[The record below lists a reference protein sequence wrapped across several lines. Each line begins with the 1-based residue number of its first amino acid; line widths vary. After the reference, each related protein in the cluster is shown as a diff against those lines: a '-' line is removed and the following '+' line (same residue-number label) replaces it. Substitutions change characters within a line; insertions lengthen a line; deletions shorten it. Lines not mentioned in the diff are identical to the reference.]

1 MTSSIMYITSEDNG
15 IIKTVKQLEKRR
27 YRQKS
32 KQYMIEGIRII
43 KDAIENEKSLEYII
57 FCEELYKN
65 KDADEII
72 EILLHKGIK
81 VYQVPTSLFIKLA
94 DTQTPQGILGILSM
108 EDYQI
113 EEIFKTSNGL
123 FLVLDRIQD
132 PGNLGTMIR
141 TADAAGF
148 DAVVLSKGCVDL
160 YNLKTIRSTMG
171 SIFHMPIIHMEETI
185 GILELLREQNI
196 HIITTSLDTKYY
208 YDEIDY
214 TKKVAIVIGNEG
226 NGVEKEVIDLSD
238 SVVKIPMIGCAESLN
253 ASVASSIVMYEA
265 VRQRRNQKIFKI

>member
-1 MTSSIMYITSEDNG
+1 MYITSEDNG
-15 IIKTVKQLEKRR
+15 VIKTTKQLEKRK
-27 YRQKS
+27 YRQKT
-32 KQYMIEGIRII
+32 KKYIIEGIRII
-43 KDAIENEKSLEYII
+43 KDAIENKKSIEYII
-57 FCEELYKN
+57 FCEELYKS
-65 KDADEII
+65 KDADEIL

-81 VYQVPTSLFIKLA
+81 VYQVPTPLFIKLS

-108 EDYQI
+108 EEYEI
-113 EEIFKTSNGL
+113 EKIFKKSNGL

-141 TADAAGF
+141 TADAAGV
-148 DAVVLSKGCVDL
+148 DAVFLSKGCVDL

-185 GILELLREQNI
+185 NILEILKGQKI
-196 HIITTSLDTKYY
+196 HIITTSLDTSYY

-214 TKKVAIVIGNEG
+214 TKNVAIIIGNEG
-226 NGVEKEVIDLSD
+226 NGVEKEVIDCSD
-238 SVVKIPMIGCAESLN
+238 FVVKIPMIGCAESLN

-265 VRQRRNQKIFKI
+265 VRQRRNQKILKI